1 MYFHK
6 IPLSLLLI
14 FLTLATI
21 FHDSK
26 AQNSQ
31 ADFLTAHNT
40 PRALV
45 FANGAMTWS
54 NTLGNYSLNYANARA
69 GACNMVPSGGPY
81 GENLATGSGP
91 TFTGVAAVNIWVNQK
106 PNYNYAANTC
116 SGGQICTSYTQVV
129 WANSVQLGCA
139 RVLCTN
145 NVFYLVVC
153 SYSVKG
159 NVAGEWP
166 Y

>member
-1 MYFHK
+1 MYFPK
-6 IPLSLLLI
+6 IPLGLLI

-21 FHDSK
+21 FHHSN
-26 AQNSQ
+26 AQNSPT
-31 ADFLTAHNT
+31 DFLNSHNT
-40 PRALV
+40 ARANV

-54 NTLGNYSLNYANARA
+54 TTLANYALNYANARA
-69 GACNMVPSGGPY
+69 GACNLVPSGGSY
-81 GENLATGSGP
+81 GENIATGVGSS
-91 TFTGVAAVNIWVNQK
+91 FTGVAAVNLWVGQNAY
-106 PNYNYAANTC
+106 YNYAANTC
-116 SGGQICTSYTQVV
+116 ASGHVCTSYTQVV

-145 NVFYLVVC
+145 NIYYIVVC